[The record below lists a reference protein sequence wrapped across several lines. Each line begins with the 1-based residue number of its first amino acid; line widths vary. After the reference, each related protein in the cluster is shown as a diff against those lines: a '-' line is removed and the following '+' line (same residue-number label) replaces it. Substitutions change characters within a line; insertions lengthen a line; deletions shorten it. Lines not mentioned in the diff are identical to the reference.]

1 MPFFQV
7 SGNGFII
14 KTPGYDRIL
23 SSEMSDF
30 RQKETFTDVTIR
42 CRNGSLSAHKFILSK
57 SSKILRE
64 NFFYCQLF
72 PAEVLCPDF
81 SVESTCKVIEL
92 LYTGISFH
100 DGSSSH
106 LLQEEMKEIVQHLGL
121 AISMP
126 DLETEEN
133 QSPRPTLQ
141 QQNGEI
147 PISDEVI
154 EAEQVVFANE
164 VIITEEV
171 VAAKEVVVVKEAVIP
186 KEVVA
191 AIETVAVKELV
202 TVREVVAAEEVVL
215 AEEVFAAK
223 EVVVTWDKN
232 ESRQNVES
240 HEDIEDQ
247 LKIEELSLTGGN
259 ETFPLESCNKVF
271 NMSDVQELS
280 ERQQLHEERP
290 QEELLHGVQIQ
301 QEKQIPEKASSLL
314 SCSVCDKTFSIQIA
328 LKKHQLRFHKTL
340 DNPEPALSDQS
351 MPGDVKGQVHVQE
364 GMKPHFQF

>member
-1 MPFFQV
+1 
-7 SGNGFII
+7 
-14 KTPGYDRIL
+14 
-23 SSEMSDF
+23 
-30 RQKETFTDVTIR
+30 
-42 CRNGSLSAHKFILSK
+42 
-57 SSKILRE
+57 
-64 NFFYCQLF
+64 
-72 PAEVLCPDF
+72 
-81 SVESTCKVIEL
+81 
-92 LYTGISFH
+92 
-100 DGSSSH
+100 
-106 LLQEEMKEIVQHLGL
+106 MKEIVQHLGL

-290 QEELLHGVQIQ
+290 QEELLQGVQIQ
-301 QEKQIPEKASSLL
+301 QEEQIPEKASSLL

>member
-1 MPFFQV
+1 V

-14 KTPGYDRIL
+14 KTPDYDRIL

-42 CRNGSLSAHKFILSK
+42 CKNGSLSAHKFILSK

-92 LYTGISFH
+92 LYTGSSFH

>member
-14 KTPGYDRIL
+14 KTPDYDRIL

-42 CRNGSLSAHKFILSK
+42 CKNGSLSAHKFILSK

-147 PISDEVI
+147 PIS
-154 EAEQVVFANE
+154 NE
-164 VIITEEV
+164 VMITEEV

-240 HEDIEDQ
+240 HEDIEDE

-271 NMSDVQELS
+271 NMSDVQEMS

-290 QEELLHGVQIQ
+290 QEELLQGVQIQ
-301 QEKQIPEKASSLL
+301 QEEQIPEKASSLL

-340 DNPEPALSDQS
+340 DNPERALSDQS